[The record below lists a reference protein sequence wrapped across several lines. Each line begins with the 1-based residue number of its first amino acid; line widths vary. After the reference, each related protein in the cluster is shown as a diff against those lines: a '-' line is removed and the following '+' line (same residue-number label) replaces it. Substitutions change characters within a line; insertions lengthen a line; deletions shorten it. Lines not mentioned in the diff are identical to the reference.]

1 MLESHNINSPAPM
14 SIVIDHDIPTGCC
27 QPSERPDILLISAGE
42 NICRHSASD
51 LTDSETLVTTNS
63 IETSSISLASPS
75 LDKTNLV
82 TEEIVSSEQRFVS
95 QLNRLVDIYIPHLC
109 DVFFKSETPSLVR
122 NIRSIHHL
130 HCRLANQLQNNQ
142 HDRHAICKVIVSH
155 TSELIALHSEFW
167 AGHSGAKALL
177 TLAQA
182 RDPKKWDLWEKERA
196 AECLPEE
203 DGSLTRTFEGL
214 LIAPIWRVFTYHF
227 LVDGLRDASEDDQ
240 VNNAIC
246 AMRLVA
252 TSVDDTGRLREGEA
266 YTKFILDRIKPVEE
280 FNNVNFLCSLGPCA
294 RIGALEV
301 VYCKRT
307 TPPSVLHGSN
317 TSSPSTPQS
326 AVTFL
331 YKAPWSIHP
340 KSLRRKQLVLLWKGY
355 LVSCKIEDKQMKY
368 EPKHWF
374 PLRID
379 STIEPTSSVF
389 PHGVRITFGRHV
401 FEFGAICAV
410 DRDTWLHDL
419 ALARVSIERGK
430 EFAMVPKSRTSW
442 SNLGSKSEPEIL
454 SPCQTKGLTR
464 ALSESSGWN
473 RWKRSMHWRGQ
484 EMHTKFFEQ
493 GSLSLPEAG
502 SAFSPST
509 RRASAVTHRSTA
521 KHLTSMDVFYQLLA
535 HGCVDLS
542 TVMDPNKYS
551 DRSIA
556 GGGFADIW
564 KGSLLDGTEVAIK
577 VWRFDNIAADGPKSL
592 KRAMREVY
600 LWSKVH
606 HPHIQELLGV
616 VLFQGRVGMVSP
628 WRKHGNLRDYVKK
641 HTNVDR
647 YALCL
652 QVAKGVAHLHD
663 RNMVHGDLKAPNI
676 LVSEDQNIKL
686 ADFDHAIL
694 PDCTLAFSET
704 TNLGGGT
711 LRWMAPELVIPDD
724 EAPCQRNK
732 KTDVYSLG
740 MTCLEIITAEI
751 PYIECSQGAIYKV
764 KDRKRHPNRPQG
776 LLGSDR
782 SDAMWSLLVQCWD
795 HDPSARPTAREVLEK
810 VRSATASI
818 KMDAYS
824 GFVIDILQ
832 LEKLINQSTS

>member
-27 QPSERPDILLISAGE
+27 QPSERPDILLISTGE

-122 NIRSIHHL
+122 NIQSIHHL

-301 VYCKRT
+301 VYRKRT

-317 TSSPSTPQS
+317 IISLHSSIGRH
-326 AVTFL
+326 FL

-419 ALARVSIERGK
+419 AS
-430 EFAMVPKSRTSW
+430 
-442 SNLGSKSEPEIL
+442 LGSALKGEKS
-454 SPCQTKGLTR
+454 SPWFQNQGLRGVIWVRKVNLKYYLPVKQKDLQERWREQWMESVEKKLLKFTR
-464 ALSESSGWN
+464 G
-473 RWKRSMHWRGQ
+473 
-484 EMHTKFFEQ
+484 
-493 GSLSLPEAG
+493 G

-592 KRAMREVY
+592 K
-600 LWSKVH
+600 
-606 HPHIQELLGV
+606 
-616 VLFQGRVGMVSP
+616 
-628 WRKHGNLRDYVKK
+628 
-641 HTNVDR
+641 
-647 YALCL
+647 CL

-764 KDRKRHPNRPQG
+764 KDRKRHPNRPQE

>member
-27 QPSERPDILLISAGE
+27 QPSERPDILLISTGE

-122 NIRSIHHL
+122 NIQSIHHL

-301 VYCKRT
+301 VYRKRT

-317 TSSPSTPQS
+317 ISSPSTPQS
-326 AVTFL
+326 AVTFS

-419 ALARVSIERGK
+419 ALAR
-430 EFAMVPKSRTSW
+430 
-442 SNLGSKSEPEIL
+442 
-454 SPCQTKGLTR
+454 
-464 ALSESSGWN
+464 
-473 RWKRSMHWRGQ
+473 
-484 EMHTKFFEQ
+484 
-493 GSLSLPEAG
+493 
-502 SAFSPST
+502 
-509 RRASAVTHRSTA
+509 
-521 KHLTSMDVFYQLLA
+521 TSMDVFYQLLA

-606 HPHIQELLGV
+606 NPHIQELLGV

-764 KDRKRHPNRPQG
+764 KDRKRHPNRPQE